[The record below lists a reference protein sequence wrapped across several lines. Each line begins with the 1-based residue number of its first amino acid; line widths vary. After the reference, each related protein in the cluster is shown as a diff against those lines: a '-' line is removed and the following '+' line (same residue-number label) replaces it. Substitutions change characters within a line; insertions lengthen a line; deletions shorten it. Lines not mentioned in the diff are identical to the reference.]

1 MPYFDYK
8 CSYCKTVITFKKSF
22 YDDTHPETCGTKC
35 AIEDKEDENYGEGK
49 LKPNWKRTVVK
60 NKKVGPDR
68 SKPHIPIKDTGF
80 YG

>member
-1 MPYFDYK
+1 MPYYDYK
-8 CSYCKTVITFKKSF
+8 CSHCKEVITFKKGF

-35 AIEDKEDENYGEGK
+35 AIEEVEDENYGKGK

-60 NKKVGPDR
+60 NKQTLGGSD
-68 SKPHIPIKDTGF
+68 PHIPVKDTGF